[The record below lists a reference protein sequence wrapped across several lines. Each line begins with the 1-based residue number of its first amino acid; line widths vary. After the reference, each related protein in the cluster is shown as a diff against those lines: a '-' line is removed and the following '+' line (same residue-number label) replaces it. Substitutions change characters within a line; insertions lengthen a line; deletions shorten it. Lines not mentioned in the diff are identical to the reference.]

1 MALLACLMM
10 GSADAQVS
18 VRRTQKNPQQSSQH
32 QDNAKPRKGSDRRN
46 SDANSGADN
55 SAKPA
60 ATTAPKPA
68 AKPAAKPTS
77 EPASNQDANPVVA
90 KKNAPKKT
98 GKKEIEVVEG
108 KSVRQQVFDQY
119 QKESQE
125 ATPWQHVVYRE
136 IDMTKEQ
143 NASLYFPTE
152 PQDGLTNMFNVLV
165 KALANG
171 ELTAYEYLDG
181 RELFTEKYKLNVKS
195 LFDKHEIFYQ
205 EEAAKGRNG
214 VTTYLVEDIDIP
226 SAEVLSYYVKE
237 RWEFDQ
243 KHSRYTP
250 RIICVCPV
258 LHRAGDMGDQ
268 KQRYPLFWVN
278 FEDIRP
284 LLRQHLVVSSG
295 MNTAARYTME
305 EFFTLYQYDGTI
317 YKDQNLRGLTLQQQ
331 YPDPD
336 SLKLRQQEL
345 DKQLRGFGDSIW
357 VSNEPVAQEEPK
369 KSRHDKKAQKEAD
382 QKAVVAETT
391 EATPSAPVATGK
403 KNRRTK
409 QEVVVDEA
417 AEAAKKSKSRSVRR

>member
-1 MALLACLMM
+1 MKYTKLFATVLLACLLWS
-10 GSADAQVS
+10 SADAQVS
-18 VRRTQKNPQQSSQH
+18 VRRNQKTPQQNSTKQDTGKPKPKSKSSKAER
-32 QDNAKPRKGSDRRN
+32 DGGDVTPDIPAVTSKPRL
-46 SDANSGADN
+46 AETTP
-55 SAKPA
+55 SAEGKKPI
-60 ATTAPKPA
+60 
-68 AKPAAKPTS
+68 
-77 EPASNQDANPVVA
+77 
-90 KKNAPKKT
+90 KKNAPKKN
-98 GKKEIEVVEG
+98 GKKESEVVDG
-108 KSVRQQVFDQY
+108 KSVRQQVFDDY

-143 NASLYFPTE
+143 NASLYFPIE

-165 KALANG
+165 KALASG
-171 ELTAYEYLDG
+171 QLTAYEYLDG

-195 LFDKHEIFYQ
+195 LFDKHEILYQ
-205 EEAAKGRNG
+205 EETAKGRNAA
-214 VTTYLVEDIDIP
+214 TTLVVEDIDIP

-243 KHSRYTP
+243 KTSRYAP
-250 RIICVCPV
+250 RILCVCPV

-284 LLRQHLVVSSG
+284 LLRQHLIVSSG

-331 YPDPD
+331 YPNPD

-345 DKQLRGFGDSIW
+345 DRELRGFGDSIW
-357 VSNEPVAQEEPK
+357 VSDEPEAVAEPK
-369 KSRHDKKAQKEAD
+369 KSRREKQAEKA
-382 QKAVVAETT
+382 AEKTD
-391 EATPSAPVATGK
+391 ATSEPVAIGK
-403 KNRRTK
+403 KNRRT
-409 QEVVVDEA
+409 QEEVLVDEA
-417 AEAAKKSKSRSVRR
+417 AENAKKTKQRSVRR